1 MRAFG
6 AAALTLAAALM
17 LAGLGA
23 PAPTAATADGDVEV
37 YGDALAAGW
46 QDWSWSTS
54 RDYAATS
61 PVHSGV
67 HSLAVTHT
75 VAWGGLYLHAASP
88 LPGTDYEA
96 VRFWVHG
103 GSTGGQAVVLAL
115 YDQAGGVA
123 GSLTLPLLATT
134 WSEVEVPLSA
144 LGSPSAIGGLV
155 WQDGSGGNQPTYFL
169 DDVVVVAR
177 TGPPPPTPTP
187 GPGPSLAVD
196 VTAGR
201 HPILPAVYGM
211 NFADEGLAEELRL
224 PVRRWG
230 GNHTSRF
237 NYFFDTTNVGSDWYF
252 ENIPQD
258 NPDPGTLPDGNTVD
272 RFVEQDLRTGTRSLV
287 TLPLVGSVA
296 KRRLPSHPYDCGYKV
311 SLYGAQQSV
320 DPWDPDCGNGVLV
333 DGTEIT
339 WNDPAD
345 TSVGADPG
353 FVAGFVA
360 HLVGRFGGAADGG
373 VGLYELDNEP
383 MLWYETHRDVHP
395 QPTSYDEMRDRTLAF
410 AAAVKQAD
418 PAAQTLGPSVWG
430 WTAYFWSALDW
441 ESGGSWWTHPQ
452 DRLAHGDVPFVD
464 WYLQQLATWQAQHGL
479 RLLDYLDVHF
489 YPPGVALAPA
499 GDPDTQA
506 LRLRS
511 TRLLWDPT
519 YVEESWIAQ
528 PVYLVSRLHGWADTN
543 YPGTRTAVTEY
554 NWGALDHL
562 NGALAQADVL
572 GIFGREGLHLAT
584 LWGPPS
590 ATEPGAFAFRMFRN
604 VDGAGRAFGETSVA
618 ATSSDQGL
626 LSLYA
631 GVRIVDGALTLVAVN
646 KSAENLTSLLQ
657 LAGFEP
663 TPAAAVYRYSA
674 ADLTRAVREPD
685 QAVTGDGFTH
695 TFPAASVT
703 FLDLPLE
710 PTAPLRCDCDGDR
723 TRTVGDLA
731 GLAQELHDGDGLAA
745 AAVPGGAYPGDAA
758 GCDATADAV
767 VDAGDVACTITTLTL
782 GPDLC
787 GSRRSRARGASRAP

>member
-6 AAALTLAAALM
+6 AVALTLAAALT

-37 YGDALAAGW
+37 YVDALAAGW
-46 QDWSWSTS
+46 QDWSWGTS

-61 PVHSGV
+61 PVHSGA

-75 VAWGGLYLHAASP
+75 AAWGGLYLHAATP

-103 GSTGGQAVVLAL
+103 GSTGGQSVVLAL
-115 YDQAGGVA
+115 VDQSGGVSGTHA
-123 GSLTLPLLATT
+123 LAPLVPS
-134 WSEVEVPLSA
+134 WNEVEVA
-144 LGSPSAIGGLV
+144 LADLGNPAGIGGLV
-155 WQDGSGGNQPTYFL
+155 WQDGSGGPQSTYYL
-169 DDVVVVAR
+169 DEVVVVER
-177 TGPPPPTPTP
+177 TGPPPPPTPTP
-187 GPGPSLAVD
+187 TPGAGPALAVN
-196 VTAGR
+196 VTADR
-201 HPILPAVYGM
+201 HPILPGVYGM
-211 NFADEGLAEELRL
+211 NFADETLAAELRL

-237 NYFFDTTNVGSDWYF
+237 NYLVDTTNVGSDWYF

-258 NPDPGTLPDGNTVD
+258 NPDPGSLPDGNTVD
-272 RFVEQDLRTGTRSLV
+272 RFVEQDLRTGTASLV
-287 TLPLVGSVA
+287 TLPLIGRVA
-296 KRRLPSHPYDCGYKV
+296 GRRLPGHPYDCGFKV

-320 DPWDPDCGNGVLV
+320 DPWDPDCGNGVLLN
-333 DGTEIT
+333 GTEIT

-345 TSVGADPG
+345 TSVAVGPDFVEG
-353 FVAGFVA
+353 FVD
-360 HLVGRFGGAADGG
+360 HLVGRYGSGAGGG
-373 VGLYELDNEP
+373 VRLYELDNEP

-395 QPTSYDEMRDRTLAF
+395 QPTSYDEMRDRTVAY
-410 AAAVKQAD
+410 AGAVKQAD
-418 PAAQTLGPSVWG
+418 PTTQTLGPSVWG

-441 ESGGSWWTHPQ
+441 ESGGNWWEHPQ
-452 DRLAHGDVPFVD
+452 DRLAHGNVPFLD
-464 WYLQQLATWQAQHGL
+464 WYLQQLAAWHAQHGV
-479 RLLDYLDVHF
+479 RLLDFLDVHF

-499 GDPDTQA
+499 GDPATQA

-528 PVYLVSRLHGWADTN
+528 PVYLVPRLHGWVQGN
-543 YPGTRTAVTEY
+543 YPGTRTGVTEY

-590 ATEPGAFAFRMFRN
+590 SSDPGAFAFRAFRN
-604 VDGAGRAFGETSVA
+604 VDGAGRAFGETSVG
-618 ATSSDQGL
+618 ATSSDQGR

-631 GVRIVDGALTLVAVN
+631 GRRIVDGALTLVAVN
-646 KSAENLTSLLQ
+646 KTAESLTSQLQ
-657 LAGFEP
+657 LSGFEP
-663 TPAAAVYRYSA
+663 TPTAAVYRYSA
-674 ADLTRAVREPD
+674 ADLTRIVREPD
-685 QAVTGDGFTH
+685 QAVTVTGFSH

-703 FLDLPLE
+703 FLDLPLD
-710 PTAPLRCDCDGDR
+710 PSAALRGDCNGDR
-723 TRTVGDLA
+723 ERTREDLG
-731 GLAQELHDGDGLAA
+731 GLTEELTDGDGVAA
-745 AAVPGGAYPGDAA
+745 ATVPGGTFPGDPA
-758 GCDATADAV
+758 GCDATADSV
-767 VDAGDVACTITTLTL
+767 VDAGDLACAITTLTM
-782 GPDLC
+782 GPGLC
-787 GSRRSRARGASRAP
+787 D